1 MSYSVGLTSG
11 SGVRSN
17 QVYTSQPYPTSGA
30 TYTTGA
36 PYGTTTYVSGPATS
50 TYVAGPTT
58 QTYTTGLATQS
69 YPVTT
74 GYTTGYATTGYA
86 GGVSS
91 GYGTSTVGQKVVAE

>member
-17 QVYTSQPYPTSGA
+17 QVYTSQPYATSGA
-30 TYTTGA
+30 TYTTTGA
-36 PYGTTTYVSGPATS
+36 PYGTTTYVSGPTTS
-50 TYVAGPTT
+50 TYVAGPT

-69 YPVTT
+69 YPVAT
-74 GYTTGYATTGYA
+74 GYI

-91 GYGTSTVGQKVVAE
+91 GYGTSNVGQKVVAE

>member
-17 QVYTSQPYPTSGA
+17 QIYTSQPYATSGA
-30 TYTTGA
+30 TYTNTGA
-36 PYGTTTYVSGPATS
+36 PYGTTTYVSGPTTS
-50 TYVAGPTT
+50 TYVAGPT

-69 YPVTT
+69 YPVAT
-74 GYTTGYATTGYA
+74 GYTTTGYV